1 MKRIALIALLMLF
14 PLGPAMA
21 AEKSF
26 VFGLYPLGVMSNAG
40 MEDFGAQN
48 DFTGERETVGSSEL
62 PAMSLYLGG
71 EVRSD
76 RLRYALTGAFY
87 RLNNSDLTVR
97 GGGLDFS
104 VNYVVTDKWEVGGH
118 VGVIQFWPD
127 WGGDHIDLNA
137 HLGNSLGIQ
146 ANYGGKPFAVSVRLS
161 AFGVPEG
168 FGAHPRGSGWSKTD
182 SRMDFGGALLEVGFL
197 FRP

>member
-1 MKRIALIALLMLF
+1 MKRIALMFLLMML
-14 PLGPAMA
+14 PLGQACA
-21 AEKSF
+21 KGGF
-26 VFGLYPLGVMSNAG
+26 VFGLYPLGVMSNPG
-40 MEDFGAQN
+40 MEDFGAQEAG
-48 DFTGERETVGSSEL
+48 TGATETVGSGDL
-62 PAMSLYLGG
+62 PALSLYLGG
-71 EVRSD
+71 DVQSGRM
-76 RLRYALTGAFY
+76 RYALTGAYY

-104 VNYVVTDKWEVGGH
+104 VNYLITDKWEVGGH

-137 HLGNSLGIQ
+137 KQGQSIGIQ

-161 AFGVPEG
+161 AFGVPDG
-168 FGAHPRGSGWSKTD
+168 FGAHPRGTGWSKTD
-182 SRMDFGGALLEVGFL
+182 SRMDFNGALLEVGFL